1 MRSWR
6 SLLVVAVAGVSLAGC
21 AAAPSA
27 DLAAVAAPSGPWSF
41 TDGSGK
47 QVSAEKTPT
56 RIIAHAGEAAALMS
70 FGIRPVGV
78 YADESIATD
87 PNLKGLDLTGVEV
100 LGQEWGKIDV
110 EKAALLGPDLI
121 VGDWWPAENAH
132 SGFEEGVDEK
142 SKKLA

>member
-27 DLAAVAAPSGPWSF
+27 DLAAPSGPWSF

-78 YADESIATD
+78 YADEPIPTD
-87 PNLKGLDLTGVEV
+87 PNLKGLDLSGVEV

-121 VGDWWPAENAH
+121 VGDWWPAEN
-132 SGFEEGVDEK
+132 
-142 SKKLA
+142 